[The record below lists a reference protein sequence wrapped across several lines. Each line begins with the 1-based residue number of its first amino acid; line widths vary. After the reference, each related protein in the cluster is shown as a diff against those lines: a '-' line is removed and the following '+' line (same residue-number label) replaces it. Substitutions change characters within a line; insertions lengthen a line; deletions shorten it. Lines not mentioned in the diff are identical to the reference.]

1 MVAISIVIPVY
12 NVEKYL
18 KECLDSII
26 RQTFND
32 FEVICVNDGSSDNSL
47 NILKEYAP
55 KDLRFKIISQEK
67 RGAGDAR
74 NNGLKYA
81 QGEFVIFLDSDDY
94 FEPTMLEDLYN
105 KAKEFDADL
114 VVCSCKKVNELGE
127 VIENSNPQWPI
138 KLDIT
143 PMNKVFCWKDY
154 PDDILNMFCV
164 IPWNKLCKREMLVK
178 NDIDFQNLSSSNDV
192 TFGHKVKICAKKI
205 VVFDRQLVNYR
216 YNHVESISKTR
227 AEHTINIIHSAKEVK
242 DFLIKKGLYENL
254 EKSFIEAYK
263 NHIRAEISSCSEEQY
278 EIFKNEFKTL
288 YPDFYN
294 VLNSALKCDFLTL
307 EYLNNYIKEST
318 VYLWGASNFLKKLLE
333 KEERPNPNIL
343 GIIDKNEALY
353 GKYFG
358 NYKIYS
364 PDILKTKPANIL
376 VTIYNNHEKAY
387 SAIKKEVE
395 EKYPK
400 VSFLNNIF
408 LNTFNLQ
415 DILSKDCEIKS
426 CTELYNE
433 IKRFDIKEKHIQLVK
448 NLDSRSKDCVTTIL
462 ERIKKIA
469 TSKEYS
475 NLFSNEENR
484 QINMLM
490 EDFYKNC
497 YCINEG
503 CYAYKNYLLPIK
515 HFEPSVLYYKHNIDN
530 LKTLN
535 KIKNKAI
542 IDVGAFIGDS
552 AIVLQNYTNNNV
564 YSFEPTNKNFSLL
577 LKTIELNHSKRIIPQ
592 KYALGSKNEEIEIYL
607 QGSASS
613 INRKLVENPE
623 IEKIKVIT
631 LDNFVRDNN
640 IEVGLIKVDIEG
652 FEQEFLKGALD
663 TIKSQKPILLISIYH
678 NASDFFEIKPYIETL
693 NLGYSF
699 KIIKPIDG
707 TIRGEILLLAELE

>member
-1 MVAISIVIPVY
+1 MVTISIVIPVY
-12 NVEKYL
+12 NIEKYL
-18 KECLDSII
+18 RNCLDSILN
-26 RQTFND
+26 QTFKD
-32 FEVICVNDGSSDNSL
+32 YEVICVDDGSKDNSL
-47 NILKEYAP
+47 NILNEYAK
-55 KDLRFKIISQEK
+55 KDSRFKIVSQENA
-67 RGAGDAR
+67 GAGIAR
-74 NNGLKYA
+74 NNGLKLA
-81 QGEFVIFLDSDDY
+81 QGEYVQFLDADDY
-94 FEPTMLEDLYN
+94 FEPTMLEEMYN
-105 KAKEFDADL
+105 KAQEFGADL
-114 VVCSCKKVNELGE
+114 VVCSCKKVDEFRN

-143 PMNKVFCWKDY
+143 PLNKVFCWKDY

-192 TFGHKVKICAKKI
+192 AFGHKVKICAEKI
-205 VVFDRQLVNYR
+205 VVFDKQLINYR
-216 YNHVESISKTR
+216 YNHKKSISKTR
-227 AEHTINIIHSAKEVK
+227 AENTINIIHSAKEVK
-242 DFLIKKGLYENL
+242 DFLMKKGLYENL
-254 EKSFIEAYK
+254 ETTFIETYK
-263 NHIRAEISSCSEEQY
+263 NHIRAEISLCNERQY
-278 EIFKNEFKTL
+278 ENFKNAFKTL
-288 YPDFYN
+288 YPDIFN
-294 VLNSALKCDFLTL
+294 ILTSALKCDFLTL
-307 EYLNNYIKEST
+307 EYLNNYIKDCP

-333 KEERPNPNIL
+333 KEERPNQNIL
-343 GIIDKNEALY
+343 GIIDKNEASW
-353 GKYFG
+353 GKDFG
-358 NYKIYS
+358 NYKIFS
-364 PDILKTKPANIL
+364 PDILKTEPADIL

-400 VSFLNNIF
+400 IRFLNNIF
-408 LNTFNLQ
+408 LNTFNPQ
-415 DILSKDCEIKS
+415 DILSKDCEIKA
-426 CTELYNE
+426 CTTFYNE
-433 IKRFDIKEKHIQLVK
+433 IKRFGTKEKHIQLVK
-448 NLDSRSKDCVTTIL
+448 NLDSRSKKCVSTIL

-497 YCINEG
+497 YCINEE

-530 LKTLN
+530 LKTLD

-552 AIVLQNYTNNNV
+552 AVVLQDYTNDNV

-577 LKTIELNHSKRIIPQ
+577 LKTIKLNHSKKIIPQ
-592 KYALGSKNEEIEIYL
+592 KCALGGKNEEIEIYL

-613 INRKLVENPE
+613 INRKLEENPKR
-623 IEKIKVIT
+623 EKIKVIS
-631 LDNFVRDNN
+631 LDNFVKDNN

-678 NASDFFEIKPYIETL
+678 NASDFFEIKPYIESL
-693 NLGYSF
+693 DLGYSF